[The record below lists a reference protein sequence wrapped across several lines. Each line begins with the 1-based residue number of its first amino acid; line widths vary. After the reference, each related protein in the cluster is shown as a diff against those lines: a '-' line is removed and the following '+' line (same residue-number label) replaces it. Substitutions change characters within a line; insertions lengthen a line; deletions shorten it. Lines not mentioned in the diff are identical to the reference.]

1 MNSMNEIRSSI
12 NAQGLRGRLE
22 ELIHIVEQAY
32 RQGEAAHV
40 VEYKLF
46 RQLMAMGHECLGLL
60 FALCAQADRGA
71 RVECPDGRV
80 LKRLERAHRR
90 EYQSIFGDFEL
101 AREVYASREGQK
113 IEYVPFDEQLQL
125 PQDKF
130 SYLLQ
135 DWNQSLAV
143 EGTYQQVDGVLARI
157 LGFSQSVNSLER
169 GNAKLSASVA
179 AFWEHRAAAPV
190 AQSGQLV
197 VATADGKGVVMR
209 KPSVVAEDQAQAP
222 ACKAFECATLGSK
235 KTHKSGRKE
244 MAVLGS
250 AYTIAPY
257 VRTPDEVLEAL
268 FGERNAAREAEDI
281 GPRPRP
287 LSKYIRASL
296 RRDEADTLKPAHAEI
311 FAWLAEEV
319 GHRRGEGAPPTV
331 LLMDGQKSLWEAA
344 QAHLGSASSIE
355 ILDLLHANSYV
366 WKAAKLLHPKTKP
379 EQLLFFVKPRIGRI
393 LHGEVEGVV
402 QGLRAMG
409 TRRGLKAKRL
419 AKLNK
424 ACAYLHNN
432 AHRMRYDEYL
442 AAGYPIASGVIE
454 GACRHVVKDRM
465 ERCGMRWTRTGA
477 QSMLELRCIY
487 LNGDWEEYMRFHIEQ
502 ETHRLYPW
510 RAANDDN
517 LTAQVA

>member
-1 MNSMNEIRSSI
+1 
-12 NAQGLRGRLE
+12 
-22 ELIHIVEQAY
+22 
-32 RQGEAAHV
+32 
-40 VEYKLF
+40 
-46 RQLMAMGHECLGLL
+46 
-60 FALCAQADRGA
+60 
-71 RVECPDGRV
+71 V
-80 LKRLERAHRR
+80 LKRLEEAHRR
-90 EYQSIFGDFEL
+90 EYQSIFGEFEL
-101 AREVYASREGQK
+101 VREVYGSREGQK

-143 EGTYQQVDGVLARI
+143 EGMYRQVDVVLARI
-157 LGFSQSVNSLER
+157 LGFSQSVSSLER
-169 GNAKLSASVA
+169 GNAKLSGSVPE
-179 AFWEHRAAAPV
+179 FWEQRAPAPAV
-190 AQSGQLV
+190 KGEELV

-209 KPSVVAEDQAQAP
+209 KPSTLADDDPQ
-222 ACKAFECATLGSK
+222 ACKALESTTQGSEETQK
-235 KTHKSGRKE
+235 KGRKK

-250 AYTIAPY
+250 AYTIASY
-257 VRTPDEVLEAL
+257 VRTPEEVLEAL
-268 FGERNAAREAEDI
+268 FRERNAQQHVGDI
-281 GPRPRP
+281 GTRPTP

-296 RRDEADTLKPAHAEI
+296 RRDDADTLKPAHAEI
-311 FAWLAEEV
+311 FGWLADEV
-319 GHRRGEGAPPTV
+319 AHCSAKGPAPTV

-366 WKAAKLLHPKTKP
+366 WKAAKLLHPKTKS
-379 EQLLFFVKPRIGRI
+379 EELIFFVKPRIGRI
-393 LHGEVEGVV
+393 LHGEVDGVV
-402 QGLRAMG
+402 QGFRAMG
-409 TRRGLKAKRL
+409 TRRGVKGERL
-419 AKLNK
+419 DELNK
-424 ACAYLHNN
+424 VCAYLHNN

-465 ERCGMRWTRTGA
+465 ERSGMRWTLTGA

-487 LNGDWEEYMRFHIEQ
+487 INGDWEEYMRFHIEQ